1 MGILA
6 AAFGHEGNEKLGWE
20 KERVG
25 EESEN
30 SARQAEH
37 KPTNVKK

>member
-25 EESEN
+25 EEPEN
-30 SARQAEH
+30 AARQAEH

>member
-6 AAFGHEGNEKLGWE
+6 AAFGHEKLGWE
-20 KERVG
+20 KERVREG
-25 EESEN
+25 SEN
-30 SARQAEH
+30 AARQAEH